1 MLKKVAAIKIAK
13 SNSSLDNVHEQS
25 ANDFSH
31 TMLQTIELLQQVE
44 CWQVIVKLEREF
56 ANYMR
61 HLNGVSKCF
70 TNFCVGTHAVRS
82 RINKT
87 NPGFLSAESKTI
99 NYLMK

>member
-1 MLKKVAAIKIAK
+1 MKVTQVHMILYQNCQL
-13 SNSSLDNVHEQS
+13 NSLLDNVHEQS

-31 TMLQTIELLQQVE
+31 TMLQKIELPLQVE

-70 TNFCVGTHAVRS
+70 TNFCVGTHAV
-82 RINKT
+82 
-87 NPGFLSAESKTI
+87 
-99 NYLMK
+99 